1 MRGWVMVA
9 VIGLGT
15 LLLVVLGI
23 RALLRGRS
31 VPTKAK
37 LAVAGAIVWLVSPI
51 DVIPDFIPAL
61 GVLDDVAVLIATVRY
76 VLEHMEPNR
85 EPNPPVEQRL
95 DRHRTIDVSDWR
107 ISDDPPD
114 P

>member
-37 LAVAGAIVWLVSPI
+37 LAVAGAIVWLLSPI

-76 VLEHMEPNR
+76 VLEHLEPNR
-85 EPNPPVEQRL
+85 PVEQRP

-114 P
+114 T